1 MQQRKA
7 RRASRT
13 HNPSRP
19 GALSLLLQIFKGAF
33 ANGMQIPALLCLL
46 LTAAF
51 YYEQFPYHE
60 IIAVVLVGS
69 LVLIG
74 LVRGCVSWQEHL
86 TEYQRYLA
94 MQRHLEQRGDHNQG
108 VRRYI
113 PYPYR

>member
-13 HNPSRP
+13 RYPSRP

-33 ANGMQIPALLCLL
+33 ADGMQIPALLCLL

-60 IIAVVLVGS
+60 MRHRHRARARMGTVRAIGS
-69 LVLIG
+69 F
-74 LVRGCVSWQEHL
+74 
-86 TEYQRYLA
+86 
-94 MQRHLEQRGDHNQG
+94 
-108 VRRYI
+108 
-113 PYPYR
+113 

>member
-13 HNPSRP
+13 RKPSRP

-33 ANGMQIPALLCLL
+33 GDGMQIPALLCLL

-60 IIAVVLVGS
+60 IIAVVLLGS

-74 LVRGCVSWQEHL
+74 LVRGCASWQDNL

-94 MQRHLEQRGDHNQG
+94 MQRHLEQRGEQDRG
-108 VRRYI
+108 ARRYI